1 MGVRLSL
8 PVVVSPSGVTE
19 LGAWQVLVVMLAR
32 TLIIHG
38 GLVQR
43 GTVAA
48 WSHAGEVGPFVVK
61 ELQVTDAVD
70 LPRVSL
76 VQVGVCTCN

>member
-1 MGVRLSL
+1 MVI
-8 PVVVSPSGVTE
+8 SPIGVTE

-32 TLIIHG
+32 TLIHG
-38 GLVQR
+38 RLVWQ
-43 GTVAA
+43 GNFVA

-61 ELQVTDAVD
+61 ELHVTDAVD

-76 VQVGVCTCN
+76 VQVGVCTCE